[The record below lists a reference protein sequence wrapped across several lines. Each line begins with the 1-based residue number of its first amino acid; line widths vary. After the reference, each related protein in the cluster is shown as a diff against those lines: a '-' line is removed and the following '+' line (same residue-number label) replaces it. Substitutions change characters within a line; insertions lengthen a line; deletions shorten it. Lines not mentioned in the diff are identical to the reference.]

1 MRVASPNN
9 TLRYT
14 VLICSAV
21 TTQVNKIIVS
31 VSDVS
36 VLDSVINFVP
46 GIDIV
51 ILPNALYANDE
62 GR

>member
-1 MRVASPNN
+1 M
-9 TLRYT
+9 

-21 TTQVNKIIVS
+21 TCQVNKIIVS